1 MLELY
6 AITLAMYCV
15 TLVIGC
21 FMLLWRA
28 HPLLCNFAGS
38 VALVAFVSRAECC
51 TSVRTLIRSLCT
63 LLGLLPP
70 PPSRPILPPSQPAPA
85 PVNVFQRNYF
95 SSYGKHRPNP
105 SRILEGIDREIDNE
119 VYRRAASRLPP
130 DMFDS
135 RPAFTLYPDPMDI
148 LAEREYLKQLKEW
161 CGFPVSRRVTV
172 VDYAVRRLVF
182 RRSSYEVR
190 TTPVQPPVQNSPT
203 RTRPVPAA
211 TVVDS
216 TATVHV
222 DPSLS
227 SAAVEDTTTVPVAH
241 MDVMMEQP
249 AAPLY
254 LHCSRVPE
262 QVSVIEESVAPLQL
276 HGSRLLDPEVH
287 AMPSEMPSVLPV
299 MEDAPA
305 APAVLGDSTAV
316 QTMHFSDVE
325 HTPASAC
332 ESLPSEHT
340 PASACESLPSEH
352 TPASACESLHEQTA
366 TSVRASLHENA
377 VEDTPIDEDVQ
388 MEEPSYDDELANLM
402 ASLTL
407 GMDASAWYEDDPS
420 AIQNPYALQTHAS
433 AYESLHQEHTP
444 ASACESLPEEQTT
457 TSVRA
462 SLPEEQTTTSV
473 RASLPIDNTVEDT
486 LIHEDV
492 QMEESCDS
500 MSHDAQSSNPMP
512 SLASV
517 VDAPVG
523 PAQDDSFAVPVPMR
537 QYRSA
542 QDASA
547 SVPLPDDDD
556 EPAAVEDTVDY

>member
-1 MLELY
+1 
-6 AITLAMYCV
+6 
-15 TLVIGC
+15 
-21 FMLLWRA
+21 
-28 HPLLCNFAGS
+28 
-38 VALVAFVSRAECC
+38 
-51 TSVRTLIRSLCT
+51 
-63 LLGLLPP
+63 
-70 PPSRPILPPSQPAPA
+70 
-85 PVNVFQRNYF
+85 
-95 SSYGKHRPNP
+95 
-105 SRILEGIDREIDNE
+105 
-119 VYRRAASRLPP
+119 
-130 DMFDS
+130 
-135 RPAFTLYPDPMDI
+135 
-148 LAEREYLKQLKEW
+148 
-161 CGFPVSRRVTV
+161 
-172 VDYAVRRLVF
+172 
-182 RRSSYEVR
+182 
-190 TTPVQPPVQNSPT
+190 
-203 RTRPVPAA
+203 
-211 TVVDS
+211 
-216 TATVHV
+216 
-222 DPSLS
+222 
-227 SAAVEDTTTVPVAH
+227 
-241 MDVMMEQP
+241 
-249 AAPLY
+249 
-254 LHCSRVPE
+254 
-262 QVSVIEESVAPLQL
+262 
-276 HGSRLLDPEVH
+276 
-287 AMPSEMPSVLPV
+287 
-299 MEDAPA
+299 
-305 APAVLGDSTAV
+305 
-316 QTMHFSDVE
+316 MHFSDVV

-352 TPASACESLHEQTA
+352 TAASACQSLHEQTA

-407 GMDASAWYEDDPS
+407 GMDASAWYEDDSS

-462 SLPEEQTTTSV
+462 SLP
-473 RASLPIDNTVEDT
+473 IDNTVEDT

-500 MSHDAQSSNPMP
+500 MSQDAQFSNPMP

-542 QDASA
+542 QAASA

-556 EPAAVEDTVDY
+556 EPAAGEDTLEAGVVQADDALFIGNQPVFMPSAATREDTPAVQPNDEGIASFWFEILQRATVLDEEVSDLLSAANPDIPATTITSATITTQPATATAVGSAPLSPPSPSGDVDVDAVRFQLQAEADEDNAWFDELIGVLSCRVTAICAAVFVVADTFMSVFGRESV